1 MKFPRKQLEKY
12 SKSSKQVEIYWYLIS
27 EYLIFK
33 FNKLNLLP
41 QNREPDSLNI

>member
-27 EYLIFK
+27 EYLIL
-33 FNKLNLLP
+33 FNLTNLIYFHKTENQIL
-41 QNREPDSLNI
+41 